1 MKKAQVS
8 FEYILLVGMVFFFV
22 VFVLYYTII
31 ESNQTI
37 KMNMANDVVTKLAKT
52 ADMVYALGPG
62 SQDYIQIEMPN
73 GVQST
78 NISNKKI
85 SLKIK
90 IFSNVSDV
98 FAETK
103 ANVTGTLPTNG
114 GIQHVSVKVLNN
126 YAVQI
131 S

>member
-8 FEYILLVGMVFFFV
+8 FEYILLVGIVFFFV
-22 VFVLYYTII
+22 AIILYYTII

-78 NISNKKI
+78 NISNKQI

-90 IFSNVSDV
+90 IFSNISDV
-98 FAETK
+98 FARTK
-103 ANVTGTLPTNG
+103 ANVTGTLPIKG
-114 GIQHVSVKVLNN
+114 GSQHISIKVLNN
-126 YAVQI
+126 YTVQI

>member
-1 MKKAQVS
+1 MKKAQAS
-8 FEYILLVGMVFFFV
+8 FEYIMLVGIVFFFV
-22 VFVLYYTII
+22 VFILYYTLI

-37 KMNMANDVVTKLAKT
+37 KMNMANDAVTKVAKT

-78 NISNKKI
+78 NLSNKKI

-90 IFSNVSDV
+90 IFSSVSDV
-98 FAETK
+98 FDETK
-103 ANVTGTLPTNG
+103 ANITGTLPTKG
-114 GIQHVSVKVLNN
+114 GIQHISVKVLNN
-126 YAVQI
+126 YTVQI